1 MDLKLEMW
9 TQDQFGKLAALDRP
23 QDCKLCGAAGSNVAI
38 ENMRVLSEWWLS
50 PAQRTTWNVETLIQG
65 LQAPDKPSMDAVFKI
80 ATPLRRKPI
89 PIFLVI
95 CQHQEDKKLPHYQ
108 LQAPTGD
115 IKKSLKDLA
124 REITLLYNQCDG
136 KTSPFRAKDQK
147 SISLHER
154 LTSSELQTIQSALS
168 AFVVGI
174 RDILEVSAAA
184 GPR

>member
-1 MDLKLEMW
+1 MDLKLEMLA
-9 TQDQFGKLAALDRP
+9 QEQFGELAELDRSHG
-23 QDCKLCGAAGSNVAI
+23 CRLCGGDDLKIAI

-50 PAQRTTWNVETLIQG
+50 PAQRTALNVETLIQG
-65 LQAPDKPSMDAVFKI
+65 RQAPDRPSMDAVFKI
-80 ATPLRRKPI
+80 STPLRRQPI

-115 IKKSLKDLA
+115 IKKSLRDLE
-124 REITLLYNQCDG
+124 REIAPLYNQCDVE
-136 KTSPFRAKDQK
+136 TSQFHPKGQK

-154 LTSSELQTIQSALS
+154 LTSSELETIQWSLS
-168 AFVVGI
+168 AFIVGI
-174 RDILEVSAAA
+174 REVLEASAAA